1 MDTAYL
7 RGYRRATKH
16 LLASG
21 LLPAPCPEGLR
32 FMWRASADDRRIVR
46 HISERWVTR

>member
-1 MDTAYL
+1 MDAYT
-7 RGYRRATKH
+7 RGYRRAARH
-16 LLASG
+16 LLAAG

-32 FMWRASADDRRIVR
+32 FMWTASPDDRAIVR